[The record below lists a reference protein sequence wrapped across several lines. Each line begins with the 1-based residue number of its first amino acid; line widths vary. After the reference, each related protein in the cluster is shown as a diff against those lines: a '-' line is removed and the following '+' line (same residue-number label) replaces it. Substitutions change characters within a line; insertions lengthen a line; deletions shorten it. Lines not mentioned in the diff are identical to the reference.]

1 MQIIIILLCLFVIGC
16 VLYGIAS
23 GVQIIQRCFSLLANS
38 RNDDKASTAKSA
50 SVILTT
56 AEPDNAKK
64 PDPEVSLLHQS
75 IRELRELFALFQLGA
90 LTQEEFQSIKRRLL
104 AATQSPP
111 NIR

>member
-56 AEPDNAKK
+56 AEPDNAKSRIQK
-64 PDPEVSLLHQS
+64 YHYSTKVFANYANSLRCSSWAH
-75 IRELRELFALFQLGA
+75 
-90 LTQEEFQSIKRRLL
+90 
-104 AATQSPP
+104 
-111 NIR
+111 